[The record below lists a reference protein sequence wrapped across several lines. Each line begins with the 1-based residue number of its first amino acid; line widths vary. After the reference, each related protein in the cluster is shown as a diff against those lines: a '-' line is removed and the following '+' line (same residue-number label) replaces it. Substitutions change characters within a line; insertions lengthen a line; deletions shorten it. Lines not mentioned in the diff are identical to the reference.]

1 MEININN
8 KMNDSKQKIHNPP
21 LGKDRHKTVA
31 KGREA
36 NFQLYG
42 EPIYDP
48 KHKVKIIML
57 YDRGQYISFMKK
69 TFESTARN
77 LDVELKIKEVR

>member
-1 MEININN
+1 MENSKVKKLNN
-8 KMNDSKQKIHNPP
+8 PSLD
-21 LGKDRHKTVA
+21 LGRHKTVA

-57 YDRGQYISFMKK
+57 YDRGQDISFMKK

>member
-42 EPIYDP
+42 EPIYDL
-48 KHKVKIIML
+48 KVKIIRL
-57 YDRGQYISFMKK
+57 YNRGPIYQLHEEDFRINCQKSQC
-69 TFESTARN
+69 
-77 LDVELKIKEVR
+77 